1 MAPHPTTQAIIDLSA
16 GAAGGTACVFS
27 GQPFDT
33 AKVKMQTFP
42 SMYRGF
48 IHCFVSTYR
57 QVGLRGLYQGTTP
70 ALLAN
75 IAENAVLFMSYGCCQ
90 DAVRLITKMDRGA
103 PLSDMQKAC
112 AGSLASIFSSLAL
125 CPTELVKCRLQAMHE
140 MEASGKI
147 AGGEKS
153 TVWSV
158 VRAVLKQGGPLGFYQ
173 GLSTTVVRELPGY
186 FCFFGAYELCRSKF
200 AQSMG
205 TDKDNIGVLPL
216 MFSGGMGGAC
226 LWLVVY
232 PIDCVKSRIQVHSL
246 AGRQEGFIKTF
257 LGVVRNEGVKP
268 LYSGLT
274 PTMIRTFPANGALFL
289 AYEVSRK
296 AMMEKFGV

>member
-1 MAPHPTTQAIIDLSA
+1 MAPHPIIQAIIDFSA
-16 GAAGGTACVFS
+16 GAMGGTACVFS

-42 SMYRGF
+42 FMYRGF
-48 IHCFVSTYR
+48 VHCFLSTYR

-75 IAENAVLFMSYGCCQ
+75 ISENAVLFLSYGCCQ
-90 DAVRLITKMDRGA
+90 DVIRYISRMDRGA
-103 PLSDMQKAC
+103 SLSDIQKAC

-147 AGGEKS
+147 ARGQRS
-153 TVWSV
+153 TVWTV
-158 VRAVLKQGGPLGFYQ
+158 VRTVLRNNGPSGFYQ
-173 GLSTTVVRELPGY
+173 GLTTTIVREVPGY
-186 FCFFGAYELCRSKF
+186 FCFFGAYEVSRSTF
-200 AQSMG
+200 AKYMG
-205 TDKDNIGVLPL
+205 TDKEGIGTLPL
-216 MFSGGMGGAC
+216 MFSGGFGGAC

-246 AGRQEGFIKTF
+246 AGRQEGFVKTF
-257 LGVVRNEGVKP
+257 TGIIRNEGVMP

-289 AYEVSRK
+289 AYELSRK
-296 AMMEKFGV
+296 MMMERFNG